1 MQEFY
6 DIKICNFAFCS
17 ESMKQGKTMNKI
29 KAGMIRWLYLTVCC
43 VCLLQARTVSVQAAS
58 YSLAEIREE
67 FETAIRQGQT
77 AISFTTSDQYTPEQ
91 IQQQLSKAALEQ
103 KRLYTGKSRYRRQAD
118 GGTATYTFWIT
129 QDSLLEVEPV
139 KDTKEAYRK
148 ALTALR
154 DCDYTTRFYSDPS
167 CYAIFYLML
176 QQHPEYNYNT
186 VVWKNKNGTY
196 GYRRSSELTEAEQ
209 DAKMRAADRKA
220 EEFVKSR
227 LNTGMTTAQKL
238 QAIHDYLVGRCSYD
252 QGLKEGNGYED
263 SYTAYGALVKK
274 KAVCQGYTGAFNLIA
289 QKAGIASIAV
299 CGKAGG
305 ENHSWNFVKAGRS
318 GVYIDCTW
326 DDTLQRGNGICYD
339 YFYVS
344 KSVIARDHVWE
355 RKKYTLK
362 HLDYC
367 KYLM

>member
-1 MQEFY
+1 MGKVRARIVKWLY
-6 DIKICNFAFCS
+6 TAAFC
-17 ESMKQGKTMNKI
+17 I
-29 KAGMIRWLYLTVCC
+29 W
-43 VCLLQARTVSVQAAS
+43 LLQAAEVPVQAAP

-67 FETAIRQGQT
+67 FETAIANGQME
-77 AISFTTSDQYTPEQ
+77 ISFTASENDTLEQ
-91 IQQQLSKAALEQ
+91 IQEQLTKAALEQ

-118 GGTATYTFWIT
+118 GGIVKYTFWIT
-129 QDSLLEVEPV
+129 EDSLLDVEPV

-148 ALTALR
+148 ALAALK

-220 EEFVKSR
+220 EEFVKNR
-227 LNTGMTTAQKL
+227 LKKGMTTTQKL
-238 QAIHDYLVGRCSYD
+238 KAIHDYLIGLCSYD
-252 QGLKEGNGYED
+252 QGLKAGNGYED

-299 CGKAGG
+299 CGTAGG
-305 ENHSWNFVKAGRS
+305 EDHTWNFVKTGRS
-318 GVYIDCTW
+318 GTYIDCTW
-326 DDTLQRGNGICYD
+326 DDTLQTGDGICYD
-339 YFYVS
+339 YFNVA
-344 KSVIARDHVWE
+344 KSVIARNHKWE
-355 RKKYTLK
+355 QKKYTLK
-362 HLDYC
+362 HLAYC
-367 KYLM
+367 DYLM

>member
-1 MQEFY
+1 MK
-6 DIKICNFAFCS
+6 IKIR
-17 ESMKQGKTMNKI
+17 KKTAII
-29 KAGMIRWLYLTVCC
+29 KWLYITIFCA
-43 VCLLQARTVSVQAAS
+43 CLLQAGAVAAQAAAVPCH
-58 YSLAEIREE
+58 LEEIQEE
-67 FETAIRQGQT
+67 FENAIQNGQT
-77 AISFTTSDQYTPEQ
+77 EISFAASENYTLEQ

-103 KRLYTGKSRYRRQAD
+103 KYLYTGKTRYRKQTN
-118 GGTATYTFWIT
+118 GGIAEYTFWIT
-129 QDSLLEVEPV
+129 QDSFIEIEPV
-139 KDTKEAYRK
+139 KNTKEAYRK

-209 DAKMRAADRKA
+209 NAKMRAADRKA
-220 EEFVKSR
+220 EEFVKNR
-227 LNTGMTTAQKL
+227 LKQGMSTMQKL
-238 QAIHDYLVGRCSYD
+238 QAIHDYLIKQCSYD
-252 QGLKEGNGYED
+252 KTCKDSSGYED

-299 CGKAGG
+299 CGTAGG
-305 ENHSWNFVKAGRS
+305 EDHSWNFVKAGR
-318 GVYIDCTW
+318 GGAYIDCTW
-326 DDTLQRGNGICYD
+326 DDTLQTGDGICYD
-339 YFYVS
+339 YFNVS
-344 KSVIARDHVWE
+344 KSVIARNHRWE
-355 RKKYTLK
+355 QKKYALK